1 MERGV
6 VTKAKEEEA
15 DRASI
20 IAKRGEAQRESP
32 GAQRKHY
39 ILFLFLGKNRM

>member
-15 DRASI
+15 DRASREE
-20 IAKRGEAQRESP
+20 KPKERESP

-39 ILFLFLGKNRM
+39 ILFLSLGKNRM